1 MHSVRACA
9 KLNLGLQVLR
19 RREDGFH
26 DLATVF
32 HPIGW
37 ADTISAL
44 PSERLTLSCS
54 DESLPVDDSNLV
66 MKAARRLARAHE
78 VRQGAALHL
87 EKVLPMGAGIGGGS
101 SDAAATLRVLCAMWK
116 LGYSRIR
123 LQAIALELGSDVPF
137 FLHGRVAYATGRGEI
152 LRPMPDYVMPYT
164 LVIAAPPVHVST
176 AWAFGRISPA
186 NRGRPDLE
194 AAVRSNDL
202 ERWRRELVNDFER
215 PVMSAKPMIKDLHQH
230 ISDCGAGYVS
240 LTGSGSAVFGAF
252 ESRIDAAAAR
262 EAAEQL
268 GCRTWIEPAGR
279 PVESGND

>member
-19 RREDGFH
+19 RREDEFH

-37 ADTISAL
+37 ADTITAS
-44 PSERLTLSCS
+44 PSDRLTLSCT
-54 DESLPVDDSNLV
+54 DEALPVDDSNLV
-66 MKAARRLARAHE
+66 MKAARRLAQANE
-78 VRQGAALHL
+78 VRQGVALHL

-101 SDAAATLRVLCAMWK
+101 SDAAATLRVLCAMWA
-116 LGYSRIR
+116 LDCNTEQLR
-123 LQAIALELGSDVPF
+123 AIALELGSDVPF
-137 FLHGRVAYATGRGEI
+137 FLHGRAAYATGRGEV

-176 AWAFGRISPA
+176 AWAFGRINPA

-202 ERWRRELVNDFER
+202 ERWRRELVNDFEQ
-215 PVMSAKPMIKDLHQH
+215 PVMSAKPMIRTVHQH
-230 ISDCGAGYVS
+230 ILDCGAGFVS
-240 LTGSGSAVFGAF
+240 LTGSGSAVYGAF
-252 ESRIDAAAAR
+252 ESQDDAAAAR
-262 EAAEQL
+262 EASEQL

-279 PVESGND
+279 PVAAGEG